1 MSLLSVS
8 ASQFRNLT
16 AVSFNAHAQFNIIVG
31 MNGSGKTSLLE
42 AIYYLAHGRSFRT
55 SRSQRLVQHDRDAF
69 TLHAKVSA
77 QQQTHSLGLQRDKQG
92 ELVLRLNGANVHR
105 LAEFASL
112 LPVQLITPD
121 SFRLFFGGP
130 KERRQFFDM
139 GLFHVEPSF
148 FDIWLR
154 FNKVLKQRN
163 ALLKTSRQYDNQF
176 EYWDQQFA
184 LLAFELQQLRLGYVN
199 QLEAAFRQLTVG
211 DALMQQLSFQLQQ
224 GWPEKLTEPAQ
235 LQQLLQQSFSQDS
248 RMGFTLYGPQK
259 ADLKLKKDQW
269 AAEEVLSRGQLKV
282 LLFALKIAQNNVIRD
297 NGQKQPLLLI
307 DDLASEL
314 DPKSTRQIFSYLRD
328 INSQVFIT
336 AINAEQVS
344 PFIAAGKLA
353 MFHVEHG
360 QLTAR
365 TDDDGRTT

>member
-1 MSLLSVS
+1 MSLLFVS

-16 AVSFNAHAQFNIIVG
+16 AVSLSAHGQFNLIVG

-55 SRSQRLVQHDRDAF
+55 SRSQRLVQHEKDAF
-69 TLHAKVSA
+69 TLHAKVFN
-77 QQQTHSLGLQRDKQG
+77 QQQTHSMGLQRDKQG
-92 ELVLRLNGANVHR
+92 ELVLRLNGANVTR

-139 GLFHVEPSF
+139 GLFHVEPKF
-148 FDIWLR
+148 FDSWLR
-154 FNKVLKQRN
+154 FNKILKQRN
-163 ALLKTSRQYDNQF
+163 ALLKRSRQYDSQF
-176 EYWDQQFA
+176 QYWDEQFVS
-184 LLAFELQQLRLGYVN
+184 LAFELQQLRQAYIDK
-199 QLEAAFRQLTVG
+199 LEQAFRQLTLA
-211 DALMQQLSFQLQQ
+211 DEQMLQLSFQLQQ
-224 GWPEKLTEPAQ
+224 GWPDKITTPEQ
-235 LQQLLQQSFSQDS
+235 LLQLLQQSFSQDC

-314 DPKSTRQIFSYLRD
+314 DQESTRQIFSYLRD

-336 AINAEQVS
+336 AINADQVS
-344 PFIAAGKLA
+344 PFIAAGQLA

-365 TDDDGRTT
+365 TDDDGRTK

>member
-1 MSLLSVS
+1 MSLLSLS
-8 ASQFRNLT
+8 ARQFRNLT
-16 AVSFNAHAQFNIIVG
+16 AVSFAAHPRFNVIVG

-55 SRSQRLVQHDRDAF
+55 NRSQRLVQHDMDAF
-69 TLHAKVSA
+69 TLQAKVTT
-77 QQQTHSLGLQRDKQG
+77 QQQTHNLGLQRDKAG
-92 ELVLRLNGANVHR
+92 DMVLRLNGANVQR

-139 GLFHVEPSF
+139 GLFHVEPLF
-148 FDIWLR
+148 FDRWLR

-163 ALLKTSRQYDNQF
+163 ALLKSQRQYNSQF
-176 EYWDQQFA
+176 EYWDQQFVT
-184 LLAFELQQLRLGYVN
+184 LAFELQQLRQQYID
-199 QLEAAFRQLTVG
+199 QLDRAFRHLTAG
-211 DALMQQLSFQLQQ
+211 EGLLEQLSFQLQQ
-224 GWPEKLTEPAQ
+224 GWPEKVTTADEL
-235 LQQLLQQSFSQDS
+235 LQLLHNSFNQDS
-248 RMGFTLYGPQK
+248 RMGFTQYGPQK
-259 ADLKLKKDQW
+259 ADLKVKKDQW
-269 AAEEVLSRGQLKV
+269 PAEEVLSRGQLKV

-314 DPKSTRQIFSYLRD
+314 DQESTRQIFSYLRD

-336 AINAEQVS
+336 AINADQVS
-344 PFIAAGKLA
+344 PFIAAGQLA

-365 TDDDGRTT
+365 TDNDGRTT